1 VGQGGRAAGERRIRR
16 RLVITSEDPC
26 FVRDAARW
34 AATADLSSIDTGL
47 SRQEARRRAAD
58 LIRTLRRGPISLSET
73 PLSSDDIDI
82 LYAACELLTERF
94 AGRTADD
101 PSEVPLYDIVAK
113 VPPPGSSFEQAAAL
127 ADSVDTSPQSTGLLD
142 DARRLYEYVSA
153 ARWPKPDFGECAD
166 LLAASAFIAWRIARR
181 SAAPPETDIWQKR
194 LSVFRC
200 DEPQS
205 DKSGS
210 ANTISKQSKTDP
222 IFPLEIPLAERAG
235 RQAEL
240 FLNDPE
246 TLLPLLECLRSKAET
261 SPAEVLEE
269 TTFLYQYLEHLEP
282 PYPIDAFLL
291 DEREYF
297 LGETA
302 RIAGTVSRIL
312 ARRDEAR
319 RWLDLSEGWFLLTEN
334 AAGNLSKVSYQR
346 LAVRMEERD
355 FEGVGTLAPQ
365 LIASFERLGM
375 REDALKALF
384 LQAAVLRETEQI
396 PAAIDVYLRVVDD
409 AKKSRNDALL
419 AHAYTNLVQ
428 LYGFLGRASEAVEVT
443 QKATPLLRDLGNH
456 VAIAKLQWG
465 LAYLQR
471 SNGNLP
477 EAIETFR
484 LAQQEFNGLAMRADV
499 AAVHLVIADL
509 LLDAG
514 QDRQAEW
521 EIRQALPIIDEYK
534 LVPEGFAALS
544 LLRESLRRQKIDRQA
559 LRNLHG
565 YFEELSS

>member
-1 VGQGGRAAGERRIRR
+1 VA
-16 RLVITSEDPC
+16 
-26 FVRDAARW
+26 AAR
-34 AATADLSSIDTGL
+34 AL
-47 SRQEARRRAAD
+47 
-58 LIRTLRRGPISLSET
+58 ET
-73 PLSSDDIDI
+73 
-82 LYAACELLTERF
+82 
-94 AGRTADD
+94 
-101 PSEVPLYDIVAK
+101 
-113 VPPPGSSFEQAAAL
+113 
-127 ADSVDTSPQSTGLLD
+127 
-142 DARRLYEYVSA
+142 
-153 ARWPKPDFGECAD
+153 
-166 LLAASAFIAWRIARR
+166 
-181 SAAPPETDIWQKR
+181 
-194 LSVFRC
+194 
-200 DEPQS
+200 
-205 DKSGS
+205 
-210 ANTISKQSKTDP
+210 
-222 IFPLEIPLAERAG
+222 PLAERSG

-246 TLLPLLECLRSKAET
+246 TLLPLLECLRSRAEN

-282 PYPIDAFLL
+282 SYPIDAFLL

-355 FEGVGTLAPQ
+355 FEGVATLAPQ

-396 PAAIDVYLRVVDD
+396 PSAVDVYLRIVDE
-409 AKKSRNDALL
+409 AKGSRNDGLL
-419 AHAYTNLVQ
+419 AHGYTNLVQ
-428 LYGFLGRASEAVEVT
+428 LYGFLGRTTDAVEIAR
-443 QKATPLLRDLGNH
+443 KATPLLRDLGNH

-465 LAYLQR
+465 LAVLQR
-471 SNGNLP
+471 SNGQLR
-477 EAIETFR
+477 ESIETFR
-484 LAQQEFNGLAMRADV
+484 LAQQEFTGLGMRADV